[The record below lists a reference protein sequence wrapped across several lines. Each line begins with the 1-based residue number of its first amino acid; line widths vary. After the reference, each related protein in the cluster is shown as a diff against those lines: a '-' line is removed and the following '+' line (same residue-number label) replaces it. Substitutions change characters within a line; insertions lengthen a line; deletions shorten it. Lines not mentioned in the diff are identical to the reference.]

1 MASDPQFVRVPRSPS
16 IRVSGDSNITANA
29 TNDRITLAA
38 HGFAAGDEVRLVSGT
53 APTGLVLNT
62 TYFVLNP
69 TANDFL
75 LSATLGGS
83 AIDLTTAGSALALR
97 SLNTRLDGLG
107 NMPTLLASL
116 AQLGAAGVRI
126 DLIRVQAVGITTAGM
141 LRLFKH
147 DGTSSRLIHELAV
160 TAATPSATVRAFSAD
175 VSFSGGLLLEPG
187 HSLRAA
193 SHQAEAF
200 DITIIQGGEF

>member
-1 MASDPQFVRVPRSPS
+1 MASFSTLLPR
-16 IRVSGDSNITANA
+16 RLGAGLALTA
-29 TNDRITLAA
+29 LAA
-38 HGFAAGDEVRLVSGT
+38 SSGS
-53 APTGLVLNT
+53 V
-62 TYFVLNP
+62 
-69 TANDFL
+69 
-75 LSATLGGS
+75 
-83 AIDLTTAGSALALR
+83 
-97 SLNTRLDGLG
+97 
-107 NMPTLLASL
+107 LLAAQ
-116 AQLGAAGVRI
+116 AQLGAAGVRV
-126 DLIRVQAVGITTAGM
+126 DLIRVQAVGVTTAGM

-147 DGTSSRLIHELAV
+147 DGTSARLIHELAV

>member
-1 MASDPQFVRVPRSPS
+1 MASDPQFVRVPRTPS
-16 IRVSGDSNITANA
+16 IRVSGDRSVTADAA
-29 TNDRITLAA
+29 TDRITLAA

-62 TYFVLNP
+62 TYFVLSP
-69 TANDFL
+69 TTNDFQ
-75 LSATLGGS
+75 LSATLGGT
-83 AIDLTTAGSALALR
+83 AIDLTTAGSALVLR

-107 NMPTLLASL
+107 HLPTLLAAQ

-126 DLIRVQAVGITTAGM
+126 DLIRVQAVGVTTAGM

-147 DGTSSRLIHELAV
+147 DGASARLIHELAV

-200 DITIIQGGEF
+200 DLTIIQGGEF